1 MVVKTARTMWYE
13 SELESMFKLRS
24 LGATWEQISQE
35 LPNRTADAI
44 RLEYHRRWTPELQA
58 TLSTTANHSVSLNKD
73 TRPSRIFWTPEEDSK
88 IRAGL
93 KAYGKQWRK
102 ILAVLPGRSVSSVR
116 NRAKRLLQLDGGSL
130 ARGSSAATPRL
141 ADKETAVAP
150 VRSTSVPICVQQA
163 PDVLRTL
170 GLADGRRSR
179 NEDPFDDLRRSR
191 RESRR
196 DESELEEF
204 SNLSILDEGS
214 SSLKSLG
221 FMISASK
228 GSDAPERADS
238 PRFTLDELEAI
249 VAHEVVVS

>member
-24 LGATWEQISQE
+24 LGATWEQISEQ

-44 RLEYHRRWTPELQA
+44 RLEYHRRRDSREA
-58 TLSTTANHSVSLNKD
+58 TLSTTGKHSFSLNRD

-88 IRAGL
+88 ILAGL

-102 ILAVLPGRSVSSVR
+102 ILAVLPGRSDSSVR
-116 NRAKRLLQLDGGSL
+116 NRANRLLQLDGGIP
-130 ARGSSAATPRL
+130 ARGPTAATPRF
-141 ADKETAVAP
+141 AEQETAVAP
-150 VRSTSVPICVQQA
+150 MRSTSIPIVVKDVPV
-163 PDVLRTL
+163 VSRTL

-179 NEDPFDDLRRSR
+179 NEDPCDDLRRSR

-196 DESELEEF
+196 DESELDEF

-214 SSLKSLG
+214 ASIKSLG
-221 FMISASK
+221 FIATLK
-228 GSDAPERADS
+228 RSDAPTERAES

-249 VAHEVVVS
+249 VAQDGVVS

>member
-24 LGATWEQISQE
+24 LGATWEQISEQ

-58 TLSTTANHSVSLNKD
+58 KLSTTGKHSFSLNKD
-73 TRPSRIFWTPEEDSK
+73 TRPSRIFWTPEEDRK
-88 IRAGL
+88 ILAGL

-102 ILAVLPGRSVSSVR
+102 ILAVLPGRSDSSVR
-116 NRAKRLLQLDGGSL
+116 NRANRLLQLDGGSL
-130 ARGSSAATPRL
+130 ACGPSAATPCP
-141 ADKETAVAP
+141 AEQETAVAP
-150 VRSTSVPICVQQA
+150 MPSTSIPIVVNDALVP
-163 PDVLRTL
+163 RTL
-170 GLADGRRSR
+170 GLAEGRRSR
-179 NEDPFDDLRRSR
+179 NEDPCDDLRRSR

-196 DESELEEF
+196 DESDLDEF

-214 SSLKSLG
+214 ASIKSLG
-221 FMISASK
+221 FIATFK
-228 GSDAPERADS
+228 RSDAPTERAES

-249 VAHEVVVS
+249 VAQDGVVS

>member
-1 MVVKTARTMWYE
+1 MWYE

-24 LGATWEQISQE
+24 LGATWEQISEE

-58 TLSTTANHSVSLNKD
+58 TLSTTGQHVLLNKD
-73 TRPSRIFWTPEEDSK
+73 TRPSRVFWTPEEDRK
-88 IRAGL
+88 IRDGL

-102 ILAVLPGRSVSSVR
+102 ILAMLPGRSDSSVR
-116 NRAKRLLQLDGGSL
+116 NRANRLLQLDGGSL
-130 ARGSSAATPRL
+130 ARGRSASTPEP
-141 ADKETAVAP
+141 AEPETAVAP
-150 VRSTSVPICVQQA
+150 MRSTSIPIGVKDA
-163 PDVLRTL
+163 PVAPRTL
-170 GLADGRRSR
+170 GLAGGRRSR

-196 DESELEEF
+196 DESDLEEF

-214 SSLKSLG
+214 ASLKSLCFTIFG
-221 FMISASK
+221 K

-249 VAHEVVVS
+249 VAHEVAVS